1 LKGSLTVAAAE
12 ISVVVPAYNE
22 EALIQS
28 TLDGLRS
35 YLLTRPEAFEIV
47 VVDDGSQDRTVA
59 LVEEWQKSN
68 RAALKL
74 VVNPSN
80 RGKGFS
86 VRRGVQESCGRF
98 IIFMDADLPYEL
110 GAIDEFLKALRE
122 GHDLAVGSRVL
133 PSSSVR
139 GVSRIRYLAGQ
150 VFSWLEQ
157 TVLATG
163 LADTQCG
170 FKAFNAAAAREI
182 FRRVTIDG
190 FGFDVEMVYIARKLK
205 YSIQPVA
212 VQMIDRH
219 RASRVRLVEDSLKM
233 FINLFTVRWLD
244 WQGKYK

>member
-1 LKGSLTVAAAE
+1 MPATE
-12 ISVVVPAYNE
+12 ISIIVPAYNE

-28 TLDGLRS
+28 TLEGLRS
-35 YLLTRPEAFEIV
+35 YLRTRPESFEIV
-47 VVDDGSQDRTVA
+47 IVDDGSRDRTIA
-59 LVEEWQKSN
+59 LIEEWQSSN
-68 RAALKL
+68 DVSLKL
-74 VVNPSN
+74 LINPAN

-110 GAIDEFLKALRE
+110 HAIDDFLKALRE

-139 GVSRIRYLAGQ
+139 GVSAVRYLAGQ

-157 TVLATG
+157 AVLATG

-190 FGFDVEMVYIARKLK
+190 FGFDVEMIYVARRLK

-219 RASRVRLVEDSLKM
+219 RASRVRLVDDSVKM

>member
-1 LKGSLTVAAAE
+1 MVPTE

-35 YLLTRPEAFEIV
+35 YLLTRPESFEIV
-47 VVDDGSQDRTVA
+47 VVDDGSQDRTVE
-59 LVEEWQKSN
+59 LVKEWQISN
-68 RAALKL
+68 NGILKL
-74 VVNPSN
+74 VINPAN

-98 IIFMDADLPYEL
+98 IVFMDADLPYEL
-110 GAIDEFLKALRE
+110 AAIEDFLRALRDD
-122 GHDLAVGSRVL
+122 HDLAVGSRVL

-139 GVSRIRYLAGQ
+139 GVSAIRYLAGQ

-157 TVLATG
+157 AVLTTG

-190 FGFDVEMVYIARKLK
+190 FGFDVEMIYIARKLK

-219 RASRVRLVEDSLKM
+219 RASRVRLVEDSVKM

>member
-1 LKGSLTVAAAE
+1 MAATE

-22 EALIQS
+22 ETLIQS

-35 YLLTRPEAFEIV
+35 YLLTRPESFEIV
-47 VVDDGSQDRTVA
+47 VVDDGSQDKTVA
-59 LVEEWQKSN
+59 LVESWQKSN
-68 RAALKL
+68 DVLLKL
-74 VVNPSN
+74 AINSAN

-86 VRRGVQESCGRF
+86 VRRGVRESCGRF

-110 GAIDEFLKALRE
+110 DAIDDFLEALRN

-139 GVSRIRYLAGQ
+139 GVSKIRYLAGQ

-157 TVLATG
+157 AVLGTG

-170 FKAFNAAAAREI
+170 FKAFNASAAKEI

-190 FGFDVEMVYIARKLK
+190 FGFDVEMIYIARKLN

-219 RASRVRLVEDSLKM
+219 RASRVRLVEDSFKM
-233 FINLFTVRWLD
+233 FTNLFTVRWLD
-244 WQGKYK
+244 RQGKYK

>member
-1 LKGSLTVAAAE
+1 MAVPE
-12 ISVVVPAYNE
+12 ISVIVPVYNE

-35 YLLTRPEAFEIV
+35 YLSTHPESFEII
-47 VVDDGSQDRTVA
+47 VVDDGSRDQTVA
-59 LVEEWQKSN
+59 RIEEW
-68 RAALKL
+68 RDAHDVLLKL
-74 VVNPSN
+74 LANPAN

-86 VRRGVQESCGRF
+86 VRRGVQESCGQF

-110 GAIDEFLKALRE
+110 HAIQDFLSALRN

-133 PSSSVR
+133 PESRVR
-139 GVSRIRYLAGQ
+139 GVSAIRYLAGQ
-150 VFSWLEQ
+150 IFSWLEQ
-157 TVLATG
+157 AVLATG

-170 FKAFNAAAAREI
+170 FKAFHSAAAKEI
-182 FRRVTIDG
+182 FRRLTIDG
-190 FGFDVEMVYIARKLK
+190 FGFDVEMVYVARKLK

-219 RASRVRLVEDSLKM
+219 RASRVRLVEDSVKM
-233 FINLFTVRWLD
+233 FLNLFTVRWLD

>member
-1 LKGSLTVAAAE
+1 MASTE

-35 YLLTRPEAFEIV
+35 YLQTRSEPFEIV
-47 VVDDGSQDRTVA
+47 VVDDGSQDGTVA
-59 LVEEWQKSN
+59 LVNEWQKSN
-68 RAALKL
+68 DAILKL
-74 VVNPSN
+74 VINSTN
-80 RGKGFS
+80 KGKGFS

-98 IIFMDADLPYEL
+98 ILFMDADLPYEL
-110 GAIDEFLKALRE
+110 DAIEDFLKALRN

-133 PSSSVR
+133 PASSVR
-139 GVSRIRYLAGQ
+139 GVSAVRYLAGQ

-157 TVLATG
+157 AILSTG

-170 FKAFNAAAAREI
+170 FKAFNANAAREI

-190 FGFDVEMVYIARKLK
+190 FGFDVEMIYIARKLK
-205 YSIQPVA
+205 YSVHPVA

-219 RASRVRLVEDSLKM
+219 RASRVRLVEDSIKM
-233 FINLFTVRWLD
+233 FMNLFTVRWLD
-244 WQGKYK
+244 WQGKYE

>member
-1 LKGSLTVAAAE
+1 MPAAE
-12 ISVVVPAYNE
+12 ISIIVPAYNE

-28 TLDGLRS
+28 TLEGLRS
-35 YLLTRPEAFEIV
+35 YLRTRSESFEIV
-47 VVDDGSQDRTVA
+47 IVDDGSRDRTIV
-59 LVEEWQKSN
+59 LIEEWQNSN
-68 RAALKL
+68 DVPLKL
-74 VVNPSN
+74 LINPAN

-86 VRRGVQESCGRF
+86 VRRGVQEACGRF

-110 GAIDEFLKALRE
+110 HAIDDFLKALRD

-139 GVSRIRYLAGQ
+139 GVSGVRYFAGQ

-157 TVLATG
+157 AVLATG

-190 FGFDVEMVYIARKLK
+190 FGFDVEMIYVARRLQ

-219 RASRVRLVEDSLKM
+219 RASRVRLVQDSLKM

>member
-1 LKGSLTVAAAE
+1 MAVTEV
-12 ISVVVPAYNE
+12 SVIVPAYNE

-28 TLDGLRS
+28 TLEGLRS
-35 YLLTRPEAFEIV
+35 YLMTRPESFEIV
-47 VVDDGSQDRTVA
+47 VVDDGSRDRTVA
-59 LVEEWQKSN
+59 LVEEWQSSN
-68 RAALKL
+68 NVILKL
-74 VVNPSN
+74 VPNPSN

-98 IIFMDADLPYEL
+98 IVFMDADLPYEL
-110 GAIDEFLKALRE
+110 GAIEDFLNALRN

-139 GVSRIRYLAGQ
+139 GVSAIRYLAGQ

-157 TVLATG
+157 AVLGTG

-170 FKAFNAAAAREI
+170 FKAFNTAAAKEI

-190 FGFDVEMVYIARKLK
+190 FGFDVEMIYIARKLK

-219 RASRVRLVEDSLKM
+219 RASRVRLVEDSVKM
-233 FINLFTVRWLD
+233 FLNLFAVRWLD

>member
-1 LKGSLTVAAAE
+1 MASTE

-22 EALIQS
+22 ETLIQS
-28 TLDGLRS
+28 TLDGLRA
-35 YLLTRPEAFEIV
+35 YLLTRPEPFEIV
-47 VVDDGSQDRTVA
+47 VVDDGSRDQTVA
-59 LVEEWQKSN
+59 LVNEWKKSN
-68 RAALKL
+68 DTTLKL
-74 VVNPSN
+74 VANPAN

-110 GAIDEFLKALRE
+110 GAIDDFLKALRS

-139 GVSRIRYLAGQ
+139 GVSKIRYLAGQ

-157 TVLATG
+157 AVLGTG

-170 FKAFNAAAAREI
+170 FKAFKAAAAKEI

-190 FGFDVEMVYIARKLK
+190 FGFDVEMIYLARKLN

-219 RASRVRLVEDSLKM
+219 RASRVRLVQDSFKM

-244 WQGKYK
+244 GQGKYK

>member
-1 LKGSLTVAAAE
+1 M
-12 ISVVVPAYNE
+12 
-22 EALIQS
+22 
-28 TLDGLRS
+28 
-35 YLLTRPEAFEIV
+35 
-47 VVDDGSQDRTVA
+47 
-59 LVEEWQKSN
+59 
-68 RAALKL
+68 LKL
-74 VVNPSN
+74 VANPAN

-110 GAIDEFLKALRE
+110 GAIDDFLKALRD

-157 TVLATG
+157 AVLGTG

-170 FKAFNAAAAREI
+170 FKAFNAAAAKEI

-190 FGFDVEMVYIARKLK
+190 FGFDVEMIYIARKLN

-219 RASRVRLVEDSLKM
+219 RASRVRLVEDSFKM
-233 FINLFTVRWLD
+233 FTNLFTVRWLD
-244 WQGKYK
+244 RQGKYK

>member
-1 LKGSLTVAAAE
+1 MAATD

-28 TLDGLRS
+28 TLEGLCS
-35 YLLTRPEAFEIV
+35 YLIARSESFEII
-47 VVDDGSQDRTVA
+47 VVDDGSRDGTIA
-59 LVEEWQKSN
+59 LVEEWQKSHN
-68 RAALKL
+68 GISKL
-74 VVNPSN
+74 VINPAN

-98 IIFMDADLPYEL
+98 ILFMDADLPYEL
-110 GAIDEFLKALRE
+110 GAIDDFLQALRN

-139 GVSRIRYLAGQ
+139 GVSSIRYLAGQ

-157 TVLATG
+157 AILGTG

-170 FKAFNAAAAREI
+170 FKAFNSAAAKEI

-190 FGFDVEMVYIARKLK
+190 FGFDVEMIYITRKLK

-219 RASRVRLVEDSLKM
+219 RASRVRLVEDSVKM
-233 FINLFTVRWLD
+233 FVNLFTVRWLD

>member
-1 LKGSLTVAAAE
+1 MAATE

-35 YLLTRPEAFEIV
+35 YLLTRPESFEIV

-59 LVEEWQKSN
+59 LIEEWKKSN
-68 RAALKL
+68 HVVLKL
-74 VVNPSN
+74 LVNPTN
-80 RGKGFS
+80 RGKGYS
-86 VRRGVQESCGRF
+86 VRQGVQESCGYF
-98 IIFMDADLPYEL
+98 VIFMDADLPYEL
-110 GAIDEFLKALRE
+110 GAIDDFLSALRD

-139 GVSRIRYLAGQ
+139 GVSAIRYLAGQ

-157 TVLATG
+157 AVLGTG

-170 FKAFNAAAAREI
+170 FKAFNATAAKEI

-190 FGFDVEMVYIARKLK
+190 FGFDVEMVYVARKLK

-219 RASRVRLVEDSLKM
+219 RASRVRLVEDSFKM

-244 WQGKYK
+244 RQGKYK

>member
-1 LKGSLTVAAAE
+1 MAVTE

-22 EALIQS
+22 ETLIQS
-28 TLDGLRS
+28 TLEGLRS
-35 YLLTRPEAFEIV
+35 YLLTRPESFEIV
-47 VVDDGSQDRTVA
+47 VVDDGSQDRTVT

-68 RAALKL
+68 PALLKL
-74 VVNPSN
+74 VSNPGN
-80 RGKGFS
+80 MGKGFS

-98 IIFMDADLPYEL
+98 IVFMDADLPYEL
-110 GAIDEFLKALRE
+110 GAIEDFLKALQS

-139 GVSRIRYLAGQ
+139 GVSAIRYLAGQ

-157 TVLATG
+157 AVLGTG

-170 FKAFNAAAAREI
+170 FKAFNVDAAREI
-182 FRRVTIDG
+182 FQRVTIDG
-190 FGFDVEMVYIARKLK
+190 FGFDVEMVYIARKLH

-219 RASRVRLVEDSLKM
+219 RASRVRLVEDSVKM
-233 FINLFTVRWLD
+233 FLNLFTVRWLD

>member
-1 LKGSLTVAAAE
+1 MAATE

-22 EALIQS
+22 EILIES
-28 TLDGLRS
+28 TLEGLCA
-35 YLLTRPEAFEIV
+35 YLRAHPEPFEIV
-47 VVDDGSQDRTVA
+47 VVDDGSQDGTVA
-59 LVEEWQKSN
+59 LVQEWQKSHP
-68 RAALKL
+68 ALLKL
-74 VVNPSN
+74 VSNPTN
-80 RGKGFS
+80 KGKGFS

-110 GAIDEFLKALRE
+110 GAIDDFLNALRK

-133 PSSSVR
+133 PSSSVK
-139 GVSRIRYLAGQ
+139 GVSAIRYLAGQ
-150 VFSWLEQ
+150 IFSWLEQ
-157 TVLATG
+157 SVLGTG

-170 FKAFNAAAAREI
+170 FKAFNGDSAREI

-190 FGFDVEMVYIARKLK
+190 FGFDVEMIYIARKLN

-219 RASRVRLVEDSLKM
+219 RASRVRLLEDSTRM
-233 FINLFTVRWLD
+233 FLNLFTVRWLD

>member
-1 LKGSLTVAAAE
+1 MPAAE
-12 ISVVVPAYNE
+12 ISIIVPAYNE

-28 TLDGLRS
+28 TLEGLRS
-35 YLLTRPEAFEIV
+35 YLRTRSESFEIV
-47 VVDDGSQDRTVA
+47 IVDDGSRDRTIV
-59 LVEEWQKSN
+59 LIEEWQNSN
-68 RAALKL
+68 DVPLKL
-74 VVNPSN
+74 LINPAN

-86 VRRGVQESCGRF
+86 VRRGVQEACGRF

-110 GAIDEFLKALRE
+110 HAIDDFLKALRD

-139 GVSRIRYLAGQ
+139 GVSGVRYFAGQ

-157 TVLATG
+157 AVLATG

-170 FKAFNAAAAREI
+170 FKAFNGAAAREI

-190 FGFDVEMVYIARKLK
+190 FGFDVEMIYVARRLK

-219 RASRVRLVEDSLKM
+219 RASRVRLVQDSLKM

>member
-1 LKGSLTVAAAE
+1 MAAIE

-22 EALIQS
+22 EELIES
-28 TLDGLRS
+28 TIEGLFYYLRS
-35 YLLTRPEAFEIV
+35 RPESFEIV
-47 VVDDGSQDRTVA
+47 VVDDGSRDRTAV
-59 LVEEWQKSN
+59 LVKEWQKSN
-68 RAALKL
+68 PALLKL
-74 VVNPSN
+74 VSNPTN
-80 RGKGFS
+80 KGKGFS

-110 GAIDEFLKALRE
+110 SAIDDFLKALRN

-133 PSSSVR
+133 PASSVR
-139 GVSRIRYLAGQ
+139 GVSAIRYLAGQ

-157 TVLATG
+157 AVLGTG

-170 FKAFNAAAAREI
+170 FKAFNAAPAKEI

-190 FGFDVEMVYIARKLK
+190 FGFDVEMIYVARKLK

-233 FINLFTVRWLD
+233 FINLFTVRGLD